1 MQLDA
6 NKLMCDLEI
15 CSDHDECE
23 NCPNEVFCENCELAI
38 GVSYDYIRLALKAR
52 GVIYESN

>member
-6 NKLMCDLEI
+6 NKLMSDLEI

-23 NCPNEVFCENCELAI
+23 NCPNEVFCENCALAI
-38 GVSYDYIRLALKAR
+38 GISYDYIYLALKAR
-52 GVIYESN
+52 GVIYES